1 MIRVVLP
8 ANLRA
13 LAQLQE
19 RELQVQVGDRATL
32 GAVLDALEEKHPSL
46 KGTIRDHATRKR
58 RPMVR
63 FYACREDWSDEP
75 PDAVL
80 PDAIASGTEPLLI
93 VGAMSGG

>member
-46 KGTIRDHATRKR
+46 RGTIRDHATRKR